1 MSALK
6 IGEVAKR
13 SDVGIET
20 IRYYER
26 QGLLA
31 EPDRRPSGYRQ
42 YDESVVSRLQFIRRA
57 KELGFTLSE
66 IKELLGLWFDV
77 NTKCVHVR
85 QRAERK
91 INDIEDK
98 IRSLQRMKRSLKKI
112 VSQCENRDA
121 VSECPLW
128 LGLDEPRKN
137 ANVDDSTS
145 KKRKR

>member
-6 IGEVAKR
+6 IGEVARR
-13 SDVGIET
+13 SEVGIET

-91 INDIEDK
+91 VNDIEDK

-121 VSECPLW
+121 VNECPLW

-137 ANVDDSTS
+137 ANADDSTS
-145 KKRKR
+145 RKRKR

>member
-1 MSALK
+1 MSTWK
-6 IGEVAKR
+6 IGELAKR

-42 YDESVVSRLQFIRRA
+42 YDESIVSRLQFIRRA

-66 IKELLGLWFDV
+66 IKELIGLWFDV

-91 INDIEDK
+91 VNDIEDK
-98 IRSLQRMKRSLKKI
+98 IRSLQRMKRSLQKI
-112 VSQCENRDA
+112 VSECQNHDA
-121 VSECPLW
+121 VKACPLW

-137 ANVDDSTS
+137 TMAGESNSL
-145 KKRKR
+145 KRKK

>member
-1 MSALK
+1 LSTLK

-13 SDVGIET
+13 SEIGIET

-42 YDESVVSRLQFIRRA
+42 YDESIVSRLQFIRRA

-91 INDIEDK
+91 VNDIQDK
-98 IRSLQRMKRSLKKI
+98 IRSLQEMKRSLQRI
-112 VSQCENRDA
+112 VSECQNHDA
-121 VSECPLW
+121 IEACPLW

-137 ANVDDSTS
+137 TTAS
-145 KKRKR
+145 